1 MCQALTSVPCRSVPS
16 GSPGAAC
23 MGLSLT
29 HLSPCAHWV
38 WPMGSQIWLEMQEQ
52 EERGWKVPG
61 APPCL
66 KTAIRAWASPS
77 PWPGSGAS
85 FPQSPTPGASTF
97 LAVLLLLS
105 FFPTPAECTSR
116 SRTGTQH
123 IPTTWAG
130 LLPWAAPKLGLQDF
144 SAKQAAVTEQPFLT
158 PGPGW
163 VIWERTQDCNKSRA
177 VK

>member
-1 MCQALTSVPCRSVPS
+1 MSFCAIWVPRGSLHGLVTDSPVPLC
-16 GSPGAAC
+16 PL
-23 MGLSLT
+23 GLADGK
-29 HLSPCAHWV
+29 PE
-38 WPMGSQIWLEMQEQ
+38 LEMQEQ

-66 KTAIRAWASPS
+66 KTAIGAWASPS

-105 FFPTPAECTSR
+105 FFPTPAECTFR
-116 SRTGTQH
+116 SLTGTQH
-123 IPTTWAG
+123 IPTTRAG
-130 LLPWAAPKLGLQDF
+130 LLPWAAPEKGLQDF

-163 VIWERTQDCNKSRA
+163 VVWERTQDCNKSRA